1 MKPAYK
7 LRVSDFIPAGLGMVK
22 YITRNDCSF
31 LDEIEKERV
40 MARGG
45 LLAVY
50 NMGIFLGTSAF
61 VIYGV
66 YKGLESI
73 LK

>member
-1 MKPAYK
+1 MMKAAYK

-45 LLAVY
+45 LLAV
-50 NMGIFLGTSAF
+50 
-61 VIYGV
+61 
-66 YKGLESI
+66 
-73 LK
+73 